1 MAHTHRTGVV
11 DLLVASVKLTGGVPT
26 NTINVGD
33 LVAMEANK
41 AVPATAFTWTTDLA
55 TTRTNFAAAFLGVSS
70 DRSRAG
76 TTDTR
81 DLEIGVDTD
90 GNIEFDCASASYVIG
105 DYLAPQKAVGN
116 ALVQTVEKVAT
127 KAQAIA
133 VVVKDVTGTKVLA
146 RPINTFQKR

>member
-116 ALVQTVEKVAT
+116 ALVQTVEKVAA

>member
-55 TTRTNFAAAFLGVSS
+55 TTRTNFAVAFLGVSS

-116 ALVQTVEKVAT
+116 ALVQTVEKVAA